1 MVPHSPSR
9 PQTHDLPASATQ
21 VLALQVGTRMPG
33 SGKALVVQAVTLL
46 IWDMALY
53 TFPSM
58 TSRINYMCINKW
70 VLVDVFQY

>member
-1 MVPHSPSR
+1 MIFL
-9 PQTHDLPASATQ
+9 PQPPKW
-21 VLALQVGTRMPG
+21 LQVGTRMPG

-46 IWDMALY
+46 IWDMLALY

-58 TSRINYMCINKW
+58 TSCINYMCINKW